1 MSSSNVVLEILMAD
15 ISIVGSGWVG
25 ENSGKGLIG
34 LGHDVV
40 FHDVSRDKVE
50 ELRGEGLDATT
61 DLEDA
66 VSRSD
71 VTFLCV
77 PTPATEGSINLD
89 YMSDATEELG
99 EVLKG
104 LDGYHLIVVKSTV
117 VPTTTEE
124 LVIPLL
130 EEVSGKDAGEDFGV
144 CMNPEFMT
152 EISNSWTD
160 EEDFAKGFSSDRVVI
175 GEYDE
180 DSGDRL
186 EELYD
191 SSDIPIYRTGLRE
204 AEMIK
209 YANNCMLATKISFW
223 NQIFLISEELG
234 IDSDEVA
241 EAVAMDP
248 RIGKYGTV
256 HGMAFGGKCLP
267 KDLRAL
273 IAFTKDEVG
282 LDPELLEA
290 VENINL
296 LMEEEFGVRE

>member
-1 MSSSNVVLEILMAD
+1 MVIVLTD

-25 ENSGKGLIG
+25 KNAGEGLMG
-34 LGHDVV
+34 LGHDVI
-40 FHDVSRDKVE
+40 FQDISKGKVE
-50 ELRGEGLDATT
+50 KLEEEGLDATT

-66 VSRSD
+66 VLKSD

-77 PTPATEGSINLD
+77 PTPTAEGSINLD
-89 YMSDATEELG
+89 YMEEAVEDLAKI
-99 EVLKG
+99 LKDK
-104 LDGYHLIVVKSTV
+104 DGYHLVVVKSTV
-117 VPTTTEE
+117 VPTTTEN

-130 EEVSGKDAGEDFGV
+130 EKVSGKEVGEDFGV

-160 EEDFAKGFSSDRVVI
+160 EEDFTKGFSSDRVVI

-180 DSGDRL
+180 ESGQML
-186 EELYD
+186 ENEVYGGLD
-191 SSDIPIYRTGLRE
+191 VPVMRTGLSE

-223 NQIFLISEELG
+223 NQIFLISNELD
-234 IDSDEVA
+234 INSDEVA
-241 EAVAMDP
+241 EIVGMDP

-273 IAFTKDEVG
+273 IDFAEEETGEK
-282 LDPELLEA
+282 PKLLKA
-290 VENINL
+290 VEDINEY
-296 LMEEEFGVRE
+296 MAEEYGVRE

>member
-1 MSSSNVVLEILMAD
+1 MAR

-25 ENSGKGLIG
+25 ENTGKGLID
-34 LGHDVV
+34 LGHDVT
-40 FHDVSRDKVE
+40 FQDVSEEKVE
-50 ELRGEGLDATT
+50 ELSEEGLEATT
-61 DLEDA
+61 ELEE
-66 VSRSD
+66 VVKSTEIS
-71 VTFLCV
+71 FICV
-77 PTPATEGSINLD
+77 PTPTEGGEINLD
-89 YMSDATEELG
+89 YMEEAVEDLA

-104 LDGYHLIVVKSTV
+104 KDSYHLVVVKSTV

-124 LVIPLL
+124 LVVPIL
-130 EEVSGKDAGEDFGV
+130 EKFTGKEVGGDIGV

-152 EISNSWTD
+152 EISDTWT
-160 EEDFAKGFSSDRVVI
+160 EEENFEKGFSSDRIVI

-180 DSGDRL
+180 RSGDAL
-186 EELYD
+186 EEVYEEVD
-191 SSDIPIYRTGLRE
+191 VPIFRTDLSE

-209 YANNCMLATKISFW
+209 YASNCMLATKISFW
-223 NQIFLISEELG
+223 NQIFKICKELD

-273 IAFTKDEVG
+273 IAFAEDEVG
-282 LDPELLEA
+282 EDPELLKA
-290 VENINL
+290 VEDINEY
-296 LMEEEFGVRE
+296 MAEKYGVRE